1 MEVFCHVS
9 RGFSCNSY
17 LCRCERTGESI
28 LVDPGISADEI
39 LARFG
44 NERFSKIVLTHGHFD
59 HVMCADE
66 LREKTGASIYA
77 HRLEAELLS
86 DPKKNASSL
95 FRATPVSF
103 AADVLLQE
111 GDELSFGDS
120 ALTVLHT
127 PGHSPGGISLF
138 GGGVLFSGDALFSD
152 GVGRTDLYGGDGRV
166 LRESLARLCALPP
179 ETRVYPGHG
188 EPFELF
194 GRIAQNCDL

>member
-127 PGHSPGGISLF
+127 PGHSPGGISLL
-138 GGGVLFSGDALFSD
+138 GEGVLFSGDTLFSE
-152 GVGRTDLYGGDGRV
+152 GVGRTDLYGGDERV
-166 LRESLARLCALPP
+166 LKQSLFRLFALPA